1 MSDIQKT
8 LASSYLTMPS
18 EQFRNVFE
26 AKLVEM
32 YRDNYDAD
40 EVFPVAMAMFYRI
53 QREYPKMPDRIIA
66 FMVVEMLHMNPE
78 SAGEF
83 MEFIEGETGEEE

>member
-8 LASSYLTMPS
+8 LASSYLSMPP

-26 AKLVEM
+26 AKLVAM

-40 EVFPVAMAMFYRI
+40 DVFPEAMVMFHRI
-53 QREYPKMPDRIIA
+53 QREYPRMPSSIIA

-78 SAGEF
+78 NAGQF
-83 MEFIEGETGEEE
+83 MEFIEGETGGEE

>member
-8 LASSYLTMPS
+8 LASGYLSMPP

-26 AKLVEM
+26 AKLVAM
-32 YRDNYDAD
+32 YRDNDDAD
-40 EVFPVAMAMFYRI
+40 DVFPEAIVMYYRI
-53 QREYPKMPDRIIA
+53 QREYPKMPSRIIA

-78 SAGEF
+78 SAGQF
-83 MEFIEGETGEEE
+83 MEFIEAETGGEE